1 MSACSS
7 KFYMQNFRWILGSIG
22 FLIIAGCANE
32 IEKQKNLA
40 SGNLLTVAL
49 ENLNERYIE
58 PLQPDAISINRLQKL
73 IARDPTLNIER
84 KNSHCAKYGWLH
96 PSQLQ
101 VTRRDK
107 HSRIGRP
114 HCSTRESRT
123 LAVLSTGSTQRG
135 RNPQAITFGHYREHR
150 QIFAL
155 FAT

>member
-32 IEKQKNLA
+32 IEKQNNLD

-49 ENLNERYIE
+49 ENLHDRYIE
-58 PLQPDAISINRLQKL
+58 PLQPDAMSTNGLQKL
-73 IARDPTLNIER
+73 IARDPTLHIER
-84 KNSHCAKYGWLH
+84 KNPHCAQYGWLH

-101 VTRRDK
+101 VTRRDR
-107 HSRIGRP
+107 HSRMGRP

-123 LAVLSTGSTQRG
+123 LAVLNTRSTQRG